1 MSGMRAVAPSLPQ
14 SPLTAQLLQELNNAI
29 EERRVEEGL
38 ALLSRVDRK
47 LAATHSRGHVQAP
60 FLLCLAQWVDL
71 GYESPQ
77 LVDDLLQQLS
87 SESRAQMP
95 LRDFLMIRMAE
106 AFAAMAH
113 EDTDRAIELLGFVL
127 GAEREL
133 GSEHLSVL
141 AHFWKGRAHRKRG
154 EYQKAF
160 EDIVAARHLA
170 QHLELKK
177 LAAAIQIQ
185 EAWLAFQRA
194 EPKEAWSLLDQ
205 AEEQLRTTDD
215 DISLGNISSAR
226 GRIVRR
232 TGAYAE
238 SLAHYERAVA
248 IYQRRNSDHRN
259 LARTLVNA
267 AYVKRLLA
275 LNVRK
280 QLDTRAPRQSAAGV
294 RASNGSGSVKRRYMA
309 LCHQALADLEEAGR
323 IYALHQHHGGTG
335 SVLVNGGHLHL
346 DLGDIERAAVEGAK
360 AYELAHSKHDLIL
373 MARARILEAYAE
385 NARVEEE
392 LGEDANIATHAHQAR
407 RYAEEAV
414 QLALQTQNR
423 RLLAGAHI
431 VCGMV
436 AASDFFKE
444 WEEARRCEMESA
456 ALLRSYDRDHLGEE
470 LAILKSRIMRSTGI
484 DDTLRAWSQG
494 IVGHKTFQQ
503 MTEQFAEVVI
513 PQVWLREGKKVSRVA
528 ERLSISPKKVR
539 RILRSVGLR
548 HTTS

>member
-1 MSGMRAVAPSLPQ
+1 MPARAPGLPAI
-14 SPLTAQLLQELNNAI
+14 SVTVQLLEELNDAI
-29 EERRVEEGL
+29 EARRVQEGIAML
-38 ALLSRVDRK
+38 GHLDCKGITVSALG
-47 LAATHSRGHVQAP
+47 AVQAP

-71 GYESPQ
+71 GYESPD
-77 LVDDLLQQLS
+77 LVDDLLQQIPP
-87 SESRAQMP
+87 EDRAQMP
-95 LRDFLMIRMAE
+95 LRDFLMVRMAE

-127 GAEREL
+127 AAEREL

-141 AHFWKGRAHRKRG
+141 AHFWKGRAHRKKG
-154 EYQKAF
+154 EYQRAS
-160 EDIVAARHLA
+160 EDIVAARQLA

-215 DISLGNISSAR
+215 DISLGNICSAR

-232 TGAYAE
+232 TGEYAE
-238 SLAHYERAVA
+238 SLSHYQRAVV
-248 IYQRRNSDHRN
+248 IYQRRNADHRN

-275 LNVRK
+275 LNLRK
-280 QLDTRAPRQSAAGV
+280 QLDTRAQSSAAGP

-309 LCHQALADLEEAGR
+309 
-323 IYALHQHHGGTG
+323 HHGGTG

-360 AYELAHSKHDLIL
+360 AYDLAHSKHDLIL

-436 AASDFFKE
+436 AASDFFRE

-456 ALLRSYDRDHLGEE
+456 TLLRSYDRDHLGEE
-470 LAILKSRIMRSTGI
+470 LAILKSKIMRSIGI
-484 DDTLRAWSQG
+484 DETLRAWSQG
-494 IVGHKTFQQ
+494 IVGRKTFQQ
-503 MTEQFAEVVI
+503 MTEEFAEVVI

-528 ERLSISPKKVR
+528 ARLSISPKKVR

-548 HTTS
+548 HSV